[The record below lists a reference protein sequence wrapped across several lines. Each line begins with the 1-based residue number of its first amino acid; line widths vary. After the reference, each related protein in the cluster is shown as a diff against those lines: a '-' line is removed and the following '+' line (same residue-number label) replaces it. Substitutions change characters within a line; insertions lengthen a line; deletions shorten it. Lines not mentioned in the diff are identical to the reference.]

1 VGKEYMREIM
11 ALIGNM
17 IRNDMEHV
25 DTFIGSSGTP
35 KMKT

>member
-17 IRNDMEHV
+17 IRNVKEHE
-25 DTFIGSSGTP
+25 DTFIG
-35 KMKT
+35 K